1 MFRFAAVWL
10 LRSSVV
16 LVVFIAIILQR
27 PHREL
32 DWEGTIVPL
41 ARQYAANE
49 DAALPLQGTTI
60 VITGATSGIG
70 WSLTKTLTKL
80 GGSVVAL
87 GRSKSKLEELQR
99 ELPSIQTVV
108 VDLADLDDVSRAAND
123 LRATLPHI
131 DILINNAG
139 MHGLNDMFAQHA
151 TVGEDPPYDRVFV
164 VNYLAHFLLTDKLWP
179 LLSKSSKKYAIVA
192 QTTSSFH
199 WAVDGSDLQSSDA
212 NDAGVSTLENERI
225 PIAARPGGSTGFYV
239 YRTQRSYA
247 NSKLAQIY
255 HARSLSSARPQ
266 EQDQEP
272 APTRIRTVSIC
283 PGWVATNIGGA
294 GGARILE
301 RIAFPKD
308 GWGIASSLMALFD
321 NATAT
326 ENDLPTN
333 DYYINS
339 NVFRLTEI
347 LFSRPTPWWMYQ
359 FGIRDV
365 ILDALSKV
373 ALVAQNLFPYAG
385 PVKSSPESYNI
396 TIANSLYDWSKAAI
410 TKYA

>member
-1 MFRFAAVWL
+1 MLRSLLVWL
-10 LRSSVV
+10 LRSSAV
-16 LVVFIAIILQR
+16 LVVLIAIILQR

-70 WSLTKTLTKL
+70 WSLTKALTKL

-87 GRSKSKLEELQR
+87 GRSESKLAQLKLEQ
-99 ELPSIQTVV
+99 PSIQTVE
-108 VDLADLDDVSRAAND
+108 VDLANLDDVARAAND
-123 LRATLPHI
+123 LRATLSHV

-139 MHGLNDMFAQHA
+139 MHGLNDMFAQYA

-164 VNYLAHFLLTDKLWP
+164 VNYLSHFLLTDKLWP
-179 LLSKSSKKYAIVA
+179 LLSKSNKKYAIVA

-199 WAVDGSDLQSSDA
+199 WAVDGSDLQY
-212 NDAGVSTLENERI
+212 TLKNETM
-225 PIAARPGGSTGFYV
+225 PIAARPGGSTGFYI

-255 HARSLSSARPQ
+255 HARSLSSARQQQQP
-266 EQDQEP
+266 EQNQGP

-321 NATAT
+321 NETMI
-326 ENDLPTN
+326 ENGTPTN

-339 NVFRLTEI
+339 NVFRLTEP
-347 LFSRPTPWWMYQ
+347 LFPRPTPWWMYQ

-365 ILDALSKV
+365 TLDMLSKV
-373 ALVAQNLFPYAG
+373 ALVSQNLLPHAG
-385 PVKSSPESYNI
+385 PVKSSPESYNMS
-396 TIANSLYDWSKAAI
+396 IADSLYDWSKAAI
-410 TKYA
+410 AKYA